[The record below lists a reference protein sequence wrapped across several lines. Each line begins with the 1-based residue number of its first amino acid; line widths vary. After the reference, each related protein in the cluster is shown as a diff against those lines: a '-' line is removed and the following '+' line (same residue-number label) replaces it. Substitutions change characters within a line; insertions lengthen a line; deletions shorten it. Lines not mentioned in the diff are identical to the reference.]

1 MSEACACVGLHLLLD
16 SILLPESEEEDE
28 IRMELLSG
36 KQRWKVYQS
45 SMLLKNNTHLVAY
58 NTNHLLLEFGGS
70 GVWAQHDCS
79 LLRVSQDSR
88 PGVTGLGSLPKFLI
102 LFQAPVAVDR
112 NRYPVE
118 IELSS

>member
-1 MSEACACVGLHLLLD
+1 
-16 SILLPESEEEDE
+16 
-28 IRMELLSG
+28 
-36 KQRWKVYQS
+36 
-45 SMLLKNNTHLVAY
+45 MLLKNITHLVAC
-58 NTNHLLLEFGGS
+58 NTNYLLPKFCGS

-79 LLRVSQDSR
+79 LLRVSQDGR
-88 PGVTGLGSLPKFLI
+88 PGVTGLGSLLKFLI